1 MSSLSDRLKNDRE
14 LRDSA
19 RGVFLG
25 ELTHVK
31 QEVTPSALGERIAY
45 KVGKKADAVSDKAVN
60 FAGRHRDEILFGL
73 AAAAAAMG
81 LWLIGKRRNKQ
92 SEAKPGDGGDQS
104 FEDVDDE

>member
-19 RGVFLG
+19 REVFVG
-25 ELTHVK
+25 EFSHVK

-45 KVGKKADAVSDKAVN
+45 KIGKKADAASDKAVN
-60 FAGRHRDEILFGL
+60 FAEQHRDQILFGL
-73 AAAAAAMG
+73 AAVAAATG

-92 SEAKPGDGGDQS
+92 SEPKPGGGGDQS